1 MVKKKHVT
9 STVSK
14 QRQPQMHASAKKVS
28 QSLSHVF
35 SGPMVNSF
43 HNSSME
49 ASESN
54 AKLVNIKMLQFTIG
68 TN

>member
-1 MVKKKHVT
+1 
-9 STVSK
+9 
-14 QRQPQMHASAKKVS
+14 
-28 QSLSHVF
+28 
-35 SGPMVNSF
+35 MVNSF